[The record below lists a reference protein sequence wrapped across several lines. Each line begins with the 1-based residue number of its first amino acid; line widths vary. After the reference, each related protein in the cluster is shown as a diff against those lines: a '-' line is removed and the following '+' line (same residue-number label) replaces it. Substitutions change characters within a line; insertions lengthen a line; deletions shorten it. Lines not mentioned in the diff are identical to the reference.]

1 MQKDETNSVVNSGVF
16 PANMCL
22 EGHDQHSRW
31 FLTSL
36 VSSVSLTGQSPFIG
50 IKTHGMLLN
59 ELGEKMA
66 KSDFKQVQKLIDPDD
81 LILGTVKMDGDRK
94 HGQGLD
100 AMRLWA
106 SSHDS
111 DKNFYIEKEELE
123 KSSKEVKLI
132 RGLLRVLV
140 GNLHSYDAS
149 KDPFEFS
156 KLTLIDKVM
165 ACKLYK
171 LSVQISEAYE
181 NNDLKEVYHLVQ
193 TFVASDVSE
202 YYLPLAK

>member
-1 MQKDETNSVVNSGVF
+1 
-16 PANMCL
+16 
-22 EGHDQHSRW
+22 
-31 FLTSL
+31 
-36 VSSVSLTGQSPFIG
+36 
-50 IKTHGMLLN
+50 
-59 ELGEKMA
+59 MA

-140 GNLHSYDAS
+140 GNIHSYDAS

-171 LSVQISEAYE
+171 LSV
-181 NNDLKEVYHLVQ
+181 
-193 TFVASDVSE
+193 
-202 YYLPLAK
+202 